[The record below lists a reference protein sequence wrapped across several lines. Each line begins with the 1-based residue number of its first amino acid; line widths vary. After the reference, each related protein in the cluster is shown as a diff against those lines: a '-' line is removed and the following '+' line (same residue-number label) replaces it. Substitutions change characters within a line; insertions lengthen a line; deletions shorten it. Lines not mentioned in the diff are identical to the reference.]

1 MTNWKKLTESAGST
15 VKRGTL
21 LRFAAGDSFESHVV
35 MMVCEAPDQLERLGL
50 MAISGYKAGINC
62 YVVFPE
68 QSGSD
73 CISTQWLIDNWQM
86 WVWSNGDVN
95 EVEVREPLNALEIS

>member
-1 MTNWKKLTESAGST
+1 MTNWKKLTESSDST

-21 LRFAAGDSFESHVV
+21 LRFPAGEAFEDRVV
-35 MMVCEAPDQLERLGL
+35 MMVCEAPNQMGRLGL

-68 QSGSD
+68 HSGSD
-73 CISTQWLIDNWQM
+73 CISIQWLIENWQM
-86 WVWSNGDVN
+86 WVWPEGDVN